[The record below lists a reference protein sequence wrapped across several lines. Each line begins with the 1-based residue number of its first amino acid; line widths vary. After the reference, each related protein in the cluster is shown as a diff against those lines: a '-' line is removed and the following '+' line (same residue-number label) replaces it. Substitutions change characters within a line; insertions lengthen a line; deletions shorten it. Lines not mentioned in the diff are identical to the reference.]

1 MKSRNGKPRRERIKE
16 IKEKED
22 RREKE
27 KKELQYGAKCHK
39 VWYFR

>member
-27 KKELQYGAKCHK
+27 KKRAS
-39 VWYFR
+39 VWGQMS